1 MIANPELWTNATFL
15 CWREEMVEVDAVS
28 NEFYL
33 RRVAWSYLK
42 HPDGNN
48 SQCEEEGVEQ

>member
-15 CWREEMVEVDAVS
+15 CWREEMIEVDAVL

-33 RRVAWSYLK
+33 RHEATLNTQMVTTVSVRRKV
-42 HPDGNN
+42 
-48 SQCEEEGVEQ
+48 

>member
-1 MIANPELWTNATFL
+1 
-15 CWREEMVEVDAVS
+15 MVEVDAVS

-48 SQCEEEGVEQ
+48 SQCEEEGVEQQGEAAELSSALAFGIF

>member
-1 MIANPELWTNATFL
+1 
-15 CWREEMVEVDAVS
+15 MVEVDAVS